1 MRDGAAYNAQGSQTG
16 TTGIRRWMRQGAG
29 EGMSKTKRGYVI
41 GVDAGTASV
50 RAGVFDL
57 RGALV
62 GSADSA
68 IQVFRPRQDC
78 VEQSSREIWRAVGD
92 SVREALA
99 RAQVDGSKVLGIAY
113 DATCSLVAL
122 DERDEPVSVCL
133 EGEPERNIIVWMD
146 HRATE
151 QADRINATEHP
162 VLRYVGGKLSPEQQP
177 PKLKWLKERLPSTW
191 ERARKFLDL
200 ADYLAYESCKVDVR
214 SLCTVVCK
222 WTYLGHEGEGGS
234 WDMSFFRQ
242 IDLDD
247 LFEGGR
253 VGTIVAPVGS
263 RAGALT
269 AEAAAHLGLE
279 RGTAVG
285 VGIIDA
291 HAGGIGSLGM
301 HAGEAEDAL
310 VGMNETLALIGGT
323 SSCHMAVSQ
332 EPRFIPGI
340 WGPYFGAM
348 IPGMWLNEG
357 GQSATGALID
367 HVIADH
373 GAYPELSRMAEESG
387 RSVYDV
393 LNDEVERVRS
403 ERPGEEPTADLHV
416 LPYFHGNR
424 SPRADSRAR
433 GMVSGL
439 ALDGSLRALAL
450 LYYAT
455 VQAIAYGTR
464 HIIEEMNGHGY
475 AFRRIHACGGGTKNP
490 LWLQE
495 HADITG
501 CDLYVARNTDAVLL
515 GCAILAAVATGAYP
529 SVLEAMRAMSPRA
542 EVIRPNA
549 ARRAFHEAKYG
560 VFKRMYEHQQE
571 YRQLMGTDLS

>member
-1 MRDGAAYNAQGSQTG
+1 MS
-16 TTGIRRWMRQGAG
+16 RRGR
-29 EGMSKTKRGYVI
+29 EHVI
-41 GVDAGTASV
+41 GVDAGTGSV
-50 RAGVFDL
+50 RAGVFNL
-57 RGALV
+57 RGTLL
-62 GSADSA
+62 GSADSS
-68 IQVFRPRQDC
+68 IRVFRPQHDY
-78 VEQSSREIWRAVGD
+78 VEQSSRDIWRAVGA

-99 RAQVDGSKVLGIAY
+99 KAGVDSSSVLGIAY

-122 DERDEPVSVCL
+122 GERDEPVTVSP
-133 EGEPERNIIVWMD
+133 EGDPEHNIVVWMD
-146 HRATE
+146 HRATD
-151 QADRINATEHP
+151 QADRINATGHT

-200 ADYLAYESCKVDVR
+200 ADYLAYESCKVNMR
-214 SLCTVVCK
+214 SLCTLVCK

-242 IDLDD
+242 IDLND
-247 LFEGGR
+247 LFEGDR

-263 RAGALT
+263 RAGLLT
-269 AEAAAHLGLE
+269 AEAAAHLGLDQ
-279 RGTAVG
+279 GTAVG

-301 HAGEAEDAL
+301 HAGRAEDPL
-310 VGMNETLALIGGT
+310 MQMNDTLALIGGT

-332 EPRFIPGI
+332 EPRFIPGV

-373 GAYPELSRMAEESG
+373 GAYPELSRMAEDSG
-387 RSVYDV
+387 RSVYEI
-393 LNDEVERVRS
+393 LNDEVEKLCG
-403 ERPGEEPTADLHV
+403 EAADPGPTADLHV

-439 ALDGSLRALAL
+439 TLDASLPALGL

-455 VQAIAYGTR
+455 IQAIAYGTR
-464 HIIEEMNGHGY
+464 HIIEEMNRHGY
-475 AFRRIHACGGGTKNP
+475 ALRRIHACGGGTKNP

-501 CDLYVARNTDAVLL
+501 CDLYVARDTDAVLL
-515 GCAILAAVATGAYP
+515 GSAILAAVAGGAYH

-542 EVIRPNA
+542 EVIRPNT
-549 ARRAFHEAKYG
+549 ARRAFHEAKYR

-571 YRQLMGTDLS
+571 YRQIMGSNLPS

>member
-1 MRDGAAYNAQGSQTG
+1 MERAARNC
-16 TTGIRRWMRQGAG
+16 
-29 EGMSKTKRGYVI
+29 VI
-41 GVDAGTASV
+41 GVDAGTGSV

-57 RGALV
+57 RGTLL
-62 GSADSA
+62 GSADCP
-68 IQVFRPRQDC
+68 IQVFRPRPDY
-78 VEQSSREIWRAVGD
+78 VEQSSRDIWQAAGAA
-92 SVREALA
+92 VREALA
-99 RAQVDGSKVLGIAY
+99 KSGVDRSSVLGIAY

-122 DERDEPVSVCL
+122 GEGDEPVTVSPD
-133 EGEPERNIIVWMD
+133 EDPEHNIIVWMD
-146 HRATE
+146 HRATNE
-151 QADRINATEHP
+151 ADRINATGHP

-177 PKLKWLKERLPSTW
+177 PKLKWLKEHLPSTW
-191 ERARKFLDL
+191 KRTRRFMDL

-242 IDLDD
+242 IELED

-253 VGTIVAPVGS
+253 AGTVVAPVGS
-263 RAGALT
+263 RAGLLT
-269 AEAAAHLGLE
+269 PEAAAHLGLDQS
-279 RGTAVG
+279 TVVG

-301 HAGEAEDAL
+301 HAGEAEDELAQ
-310 VGMNETLALIGGT
+310 MNQTLALIGGT
-323 SSCHMAVSQ
+323 SSCHMAVSG
-332 EPRFIPGI
+332 EPRFIPGV

-367 HVIADH
+367 HVIVDH
-373 GAYPELSRMAEESG
+373 ATHPELLRAAEQSG
-387 RSVYDV
+387 RSTYEI
-393 LNDEVERVRS
+393 LNDEVEELR
-403 ERPGEEPTADLHV
+403 GETAGQEPTADLHV
-416 LPYFHGNR
+416 LPYHHGNR

-439 ALDGSLRALAL
+439 TLDTSLRSLAL

-455 VQAIAYGTR
+455 IQAIAYGTR
-464 HIIEEMNGHGY
+464 HIIEEMNRHGY
-475 AFRRIHACGGGTKNP
+475 AIRRIHACGGGTKNP

-495 HADITG
+495 HADIAA
-501 CDLYVARNTDAVLL
+501 CDLYVARDTEAVLL
-515 GCAILAAVATGAYP
+515 GSAILAAVASGAYP

-549 ARRAFHEAKYG
+549 ARRTFHEAKYR

-571 YRQLMGTDLS
+571 YRQIMGRNGDAR

>member
-1 MRDGAAYNAQGSQTG
+1 MDRS
-16 TTGIRRWMRQGAG
+16 
-29 EGMSKTKRGYVI
+29 ERGYVI
-41 GVDAGTASV
+41 GVDAGTGSV

-57 RGALV
+57 RGTLL
-62 GSADSA
+62 GSADSP
-68 IQVFRPRQDC
+68 IQVFRPRPDY
-78 VEQSSREIWRAVGD
+78 VEQSSREIWGAVGD
-92 SVREALA
+92 SVRQALA
-99 RAQVDGSKVLGIAY
+99 RAQVDGSAVLGIAY

-122 DERDEPVSVCL
+122 GESGEPVTVSPD
-133 EGEPERNIIVWMD
+133 GDPEHNVIVWMD
-146 HRATE
+146 HRATD
-151 QADRINATEHP
+151 QADRINATDHA
-162 VLRYVGGKLSPEQQP
+162 VLRYVGGRLSPEQQP
-177 PKLKWLKERLPSTW
+177 PKLKWLKEQLPSTW
-191 ERARKFLDL
+191 ERAARFLDL

-222 WTYLGHEGEGGS
+222 WTYLGHEGEAGS
-234 WDMSFFRQ
+234 WDMSFFHQ
-242 IDLDD
+242 IDLED
-247 LFEGGR
+247 LFKRGR
-253 VGTIVAPVGS
+253 AGTVVAPVGS
-263 RAGALT
+263 RAGLLT
-269 AEAAAHLGLE
+269 AEAAAHLGLSQS
-279 RGTAVG
+279 TVVG

-291 HAGGIGSLGM
+291 HAGGIGSLAM
-301 HAGEAEDAL
+301 QSAGAADPLER
-310 VGMNETLALIGGT
+310 VNETLALIGGT
-323 SSCHMAVSQ
+323 SSCHMAVAE
-332 EPRFIPGI
+332 EPRFIPGV

-373 GAYPELSRMAEESG
+373 GAYPELSRMASESG
-387 RSVYDV
+387 RSVYEV
-393 LNDEVERVRS
+393 ANDEVEKLRS
-403 ERPGEEPTADLHV
+403 EGAAQEPTADLHV

-439 ALDGSLRALAL
+439 TLDASLRALAL

-464 HIIEEMNGHGY
+464 HIIEEMNRHGY
-475 AFRRIHACGGGTKNP
+475 AIRRIHACGGGTKNP

-501 CDLYVARNTDAVLL
+501 CEIYLALDTEAVLL
-515 GCAILAAVATGAYP
+515 GSAILAAVAAGVYS
-529 SVLEAMRAMSPRA
+529 SVPEAMRAMGMRA

-549 ARRAFHEAKYG
+549 GRRAFHEAKYR

-571 YRQLMGTDLS
+571 YREAMESSLPR

>member
-1 MRDGAAYNAQGSQTG
+1 MTRS
-16 TTGIRRWMRQGAG
+16 
-29 EGMSKTKRGYVI
+29 EGKYVV
-41 GVDAGTASV
+41 GVDAGTGSV

-57 RGALV
+57 QGTPV
-62 GSADSA
+62 GLADSP
-68 IQVFRPRQDC
+68 IRVCRPRQNH
-78 VEQSSREIWRAVGD
+78 VEQSSREIWDAVGL

-99 RAQVDGSKVLGIAY
+99 RARIAAASVLGIAF
-113 DATCSLVAL
+113 DATCSLVVL
-122 DERDEPVSVCL
+122 GERDEPVTVSL
-133 EGEPERNIIVWMD
+133 EEEPERNVIVWMD
-146 HRATE
+146 HRATD
-151 QADRINATEHP
+151 QADRINATGHP

-177 PKLKWLKERLPSTW
+177 PKLKWLKEHLPSTW
-191 ERARKFLDL
+191 QRARRFMDL
-200 ADYLAYESCKVDVR
+200 ADYLSYESCKVDVR

-222 WTYLGHEGEGGS
+222 WTYLGHEGDGGS
-234 WDMSFFRQ
+234 WDISFFRQ

-253 VGTIVAPVGS
+253 VGARVAPVGS
-263 RAGALT
+263 RAGVLT
-269 AEAAAHLGLE
+269 AEAAAHLGL
-279 RGTAVG
+279 RQGTSVG

-291 HAGGIGSLGM
+291 HAGGIGSLAM
-301 HAGEAEDAL
+301 YADEEEHEAPIAQRL
-310 VGMNETLALIGGT
+310 NETLALIGGT
-323 SSCHMAVSQ
+323 SSCHMAVSE

-373 GAYPELSRMAEESG
+373 GAYPELAGTAESSG
-387 RSVYDV
+387 RSVYEI
-393 LNDEVERVRS
+393 LNDEVGKLRS
-403 ERPGEEPTADLHV
+403 DFAGQEPTADLHV

-439 ALDGSLRALAL
+439 RLDSSLPALAL

-455 VQAIAYGTR
+455 IQAIAYGTR
-464 HIIEEMNGHGY
+464 HIIEEMDRHGY
-475 AFRRIHACGGGTKNP
+475 AIRRIHACGGGTKNP

-495 HADITG
+495 HADVTG
-501 CDLYVARNTDAVLL
+501 CDLYVAGDTEAVLL
-515 GCAILAAVATGAYP
+515 GSAILAAVAAGAYP
-529 SVLEAMRAMSPRA
+529 SVVDAMAAMSPRA
-542 EVIRPNA
+542 EIIRPNA
-549 ARRAFHEAKYG
+549 ARQAFHEAKYH

-571 YRQLMGTDLS
+571 YRQVMGRNLPS